1 MANTLGEN
9 FQQFCRGFNK
19 SAWYLRLIAY
29 VIGGATVHSIGI
41 FAVLGVDL
49 YGGYL
54 NKPGSQ
60 E

>member
-1 MANTLGEN
+1 MPNTVGED
-9 FQQFCRGFNK
+9 FQKFCRIFNS

-29 VIGGATVHSIGI
+29 VVGGVTAHAIGI
-41 FAVLGVDL
+41 FGVLGVDL

-54 NKPGSQ
+54 NKDSP